1 MCSESSLGRS
11 SEIGSRETTKLFVSP
26 PPEAPLG
33 AGDDDGGGAPGSMVC
48 TGSGAVAQPSN
59 AAAQADASRLA
70 TNPYRRQ

>member
-1 MCSESSLGRS
+1 MCSESSLGGS

-33 AGDDDGGGAPGSMVC
+33 AGDDDGAPGSMVC

-59 AAAQADASRLA
+59 AAAQADARRLA
-70 TNPYRRQ
+70 TNPSGCQR